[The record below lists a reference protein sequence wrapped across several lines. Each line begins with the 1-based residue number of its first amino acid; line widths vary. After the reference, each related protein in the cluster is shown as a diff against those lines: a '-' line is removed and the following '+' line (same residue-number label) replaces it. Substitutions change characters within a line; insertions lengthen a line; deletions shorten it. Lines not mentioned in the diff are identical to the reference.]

1 MRSKLTG
8 VVAGLVAVMA
18 STGVA
23 WAAEKAGAG
32 SNQTYFWVTVLT
44 GGFAMALASALAAL
58 AQARAIAAAL
68 DGMARQPNAA
78 GRIQTAL
85 IIGLAF
91 IESLAIYVL
100 LIALILL
107 FANPFTETVVK
118 MGGS

>member
-8 VVAGLVAVMA
+8 IVAGLLVLGSSV
-18 STGVA
+18 TVA
-23 WAAEKAGAG
+23 WAAEAGKQV
-32 SNQTYFWVTVLT
+32 SQQTFFWVTVLT
-44 GGFAMALASALAAL
+44 GGFAMALASAMAAF
-58 AQARAIAAAL
+58 AQARAISAAL

-107 FANPFTETVVK
+107 FANPFTGIVAP
-118 MGGS
+118 GG

>member
-1 MRSKLTG
+1 MKGTRGMG
-8 VVAGLVAVMA
+8 VLMAAGLLLALA
-18 STGVA
+18 RAAG
-23 WAAEKAGAG
+23 AAEPAGAKDT
-32 SNQTYFWVTVLT
+32 TYFWMTVLT
-44 GGFAMALASALAAL
+44 GGFGMAIASAMAAF
-58 AQARAIAAAL
+58 AQGRAVAAAL

-107 FANPFTETVVK
+107 FANPFAAELLK
-118 MGGS
+118 G

>member
-1 MRSKLTG
+1 MKGTRAMG
-8 VVAGLVAVMA
+8 VLLGAGLLLALATAA
-18 STGVA
+18 S
-23 WAAEKAGAG
+23 AAEPAGG
-32 SNQTYFWVTVLT
+32 KETTYFWMTVLT
-44 GGFAMALASALAAL
+44 GGFGMAIAASMAAF
-58 AQARAIAAAL
+58 AQGRAITAAL

-107 FANPFTETVVK
+107 FANPFAAELLK
-118 MGGS
+118 G

>member
-8 VVAGLVAVMA
+8 MMAGILAVG
-18 STGVA
+18 SSPTFT
-23 WAAEKAGAG
+23 WAAEAAGQV
-32 SNQTYFWVTVLT
+32 SQQTFFWVTVLT
-44 GGFAMALASALAAL
+44 GGFAMAVASAMAAL
-58 AQARAIAAAL
+58 AQARAISAAL
-68 DGMARQPNAA
+68 EGIARQPNAA

-107 FANPFTETVVK
+107 FANPFTAIVAP
-118 MGGS
+118 GG

>member
-1 MRSKLTG
+1 MC
-8 VVAGLVAVMA
+8 A
-18 STGVA
+18 
-23 WAAEKAGAG
+23 
-32 SNQTYFWVTVLT
+32 
-44 GGFAMALASALAAL
+44 FA
-58 AQARAIAAAL
+58 QGRAITAAL

-107 FANPFTETVVK
+107 FANPFSAELLK
-118 MGGS
+118 G

>member
-8 VVAGLVAVMA
+8 IVMGLLTVVGSA
-18 STGVA
+18 TFA
-23 WAAEKAGAG
+23 WAAERAGPV
-32 SNQTYFWVTVLT
+32 SEQTFFWVTVLT
-44 GGFAMALASALAAL
+44 GGFAMALASAMAAL
-58 AQARAIAAAL
+58 AQARAISAAL

-107 FANPFTETVVK
+107 FANPFSAIVVK
-118 MGGS
+118 GG

>member
-1 MRSKLTG
+1 MRFMLTG
-8 VVAGLVAVMA
+8 VVAGIVGVVGSTTLA
-18 STGVA
+18 S
-23 WAAEKAGAG
+23 AAERAAPGG
-32 SNQTYFWVTVLT
+32 EQTFFWVTVLT
-44 GGFAMALASALAAL
+44 GGFAMALASAMAAL
-58 AQARAIAAAL
+58 AQARAISAAL

-107 FANPFTETVVK
+107 FANPFSAIVVK
-118 MGGS
+118 GG

>member
-1 MRSKLTG
+1 MGMRSKLTG
-8 VVAGLVAVMA
+8 IVMGLLTVVG
-18 STGVA
+18 SETFA
-23 WAAEKAGAG
+23 WAAAGPA
-32 SNQTYFWVTVLT
+32 SEQTFFWVTVLT
-44 GGFAMALASALAAL
+44 GGFAMALASAMAAL
-58 AQARAIAAAL
+58 AQARAISAAL

-107 FANPFTETVVK
+107 FANPFSAIVVK
-118 MGGS
+118 GG

>member
-1 MRSKLTG
+1 MRFKLTG
-8 VVAGLVAVMA
+8 IVIGILLVIG
-18 STGVA
+18 STTLA
-23 WAAEKAGAG
+23 WAAEAGAPAE
-32 SNQTYFWVTVLT
+32 QTFFWVTVLT
-44 GGFAMALASALAAL
+44 GGFGMAIASAMAAF
-58 AQARAIAAAL
+58 AQARAISSAL

-107 FANPFTETVVK
+107 FANPFSEIVVK
-118 MGGS
+118 GL

>member
-1 MRSKLTG
+1 MRPKLTG
-8 VVAGLVAVMA
+8 IMTALLAVVG
-18 STGVA
+18 STSVA
-23 WAAEKAGAG
+23 WAAERAGTG
-32 SNQTYFWVTVLT
+32 SEQTFFWVTVLT
-44 GGFAMALASALAAL
+44 GGFAMALASAMAAL
-58 AQARAIAAAL
+58 AQARAISAAL

-107 FANPFTETVVK
+107 FANPFSAIVVK
-118 MGGS
+118 GG

>member
-8 VVAGLVAVMA
+8 IVMGLLAVVGSA
-18 STGVA
+18 TFA
-23 WAAEKAGAG
+23 WAAERAGPA
-32 SNQTYFWVTVLT
+32 SEQTFFWVTVLT
-44 GGFAMALASALAAL
+44 GGFAMALASAMAAL
-58 AQARAIAAAL
+58 AQARAISAAL

-107 FANPFTETVVK
+107 FANPFSAIVVK
-118 MGGS
+118 GG

>member
-1 MRSKLTG
+1 MRSKLAGILVG
-8 VVAGLVAVMA
+8 VLAMTVGSA
-18 STGVA
+18 TVA
-23 WAAEKAGAG
+23 WGAEAAKAVD
-32 SNQTYFWVTVLT
+32 QTFFWVTVLT
-44 GGFAMALASALAAL
+44 GGFAMAVASALAAI
-58 AQARAIAAAL
+58 AQSRAIVAAL

-107 FANPFTETVVK
+107 FANPFSTIVVK
-118 MGGS
+118 GL